1 MKYGMFFCR
10 NIRHSPGHCFPQ
22 WKETSHK
29 SPSERKQCIYIY
41 ISCRQGPV
49 GRLKINPW
57 PWKLCWVAM
66 LRGRWSPKKTQR
78 RRWWGNNPMLFPKKI
93 GWMRRGSLKS
103 MGFFLIWLTY
113 LSWAKGRSFSNVP
126 PGRGDV
132 SFREG
137 VYIISINFLCWTAS
151 TPNLLHEPV
160 FVAWDSRSQQNVK
173 HVILVVASKH
183 LGLGGMLSFRIQMK
197 SRIFGS
203 KLAQHAEHSPWNAWI
218 LFDVSV
224 VAIAREKKTSHQKKD
239 HGFVECFSTWAIQE
253 GCPSKTIHTS
263 TVLLP
268 LVWNQNIII
277 LTYLNLSS
285 QHTTTKSP
293 TTPCLRNLSSPV
305 CEPRR
310 PPWFDSMG
318 WSYTCPA
325 KRLSQANFFEKM
337 RSVWGGESIRTMKTP
352 KSSKIRENWI
362 SIWMP
367 LRSFTTKG
375 ELQSLLQSAK
385 IPMDFVVVEVE

>member
-1 MKYGMFFCR
+1 MM
-10 NIRHSPGHCFPQ
+10 
-22 WKETSHK
+22 
-29 SPSERKQCIYIY
+29 RKQ
-41 ISCRQGPV
+41 SHV
-49 GRLKINPW
+49 
-57 PWKLCWVAM
+57 V
-66 LRGRWSPKKTQR
+66 
-78 RRWWGNNPMLFPKKI
+78 PKKI

-285 QHTTTKSP
+285 HHTTTKSP
-293 TTPCLRNLSSPV
+293 TTPCLRNLSISCAWTQTAAMVRQHGVELHLP
-305 CEPRR
+305 CEAPFAGEFFREKNAQ
-310 PPWFDSMG
+310 FG
-318 WSYTCPA
+318 VA
-325 KRLSQANFFEKM
+325 NLSGRWKPQNH
-337 RSVWGGESIRTMKTP
+337 P
-352 KSSKIRENWI
+352 KSVKTEYQFECLFEVRK
-362 SIWMP
+362 
-367 LRSFTTKG
+367 KG
-375 ELQSLLQSAK
+375 ELQSWLQSAK
-385 IPMDFVVVEVE
+385 NSMDFAVVEVE